1 MMTAQEME
9 QEMDWQKAIITVL
22 EDKGE
27 PLQVTELIGERGL
40 RTLSGAN
47 PANSVNGFLSQMTNK
62 NHKSFKDQIQRV
74 TRGVYMFVDPASPM
88 PDPQQDIDDIDDAE
102 TEQDEKKIVPAYG
115 LYWERD
121 KVNWGKGSKGIL
133 GRQTPD
139 SNEVDFSE
147 QHGVYLLHNDRSVI
161 YVGRTTG
168 SLRGRLNSHRQGKK
182 SPRWNRFSWFGLCD
196 VNDNDKD
203 GKLKPPPSQIDTQD
217 LVVALESVL
226 IEALEPPVNGQR
238 GDDMGSLYE
247 QVVDPEI
254 QKKEDAKLRRM
265 MAESLL

>member
-1 MMTAQEME
+1 MTS

-161 YVGRTTG
+161 YVGRTTEQ
-168 SLRGRLNSHRQGKK
+168 SA
-182 SPRWNRFSWFGLCD
+182 CD
-196 VNDNDKD
+196 V
-203 GKLKPPPSQIDTQD
+203 
-217 LVVALESVL
+217 
-226 IEALEPPVNGQR
+226 
-238 GDDMGSLYE
+238 
-247 QVVDPEI
+247 
-254 QKKEDAKLRRM
+254 
-265 MAESLL
+265 

>member
-47 PANSVNGFLSQMTNK
+47 PVDSVRGFLSQMTNK

-102 TEQDEKKIVPAYG
+102 TEQDEKK
-115 LYWERD
+115 
-121 KVNWGKGSKGIL
+121 
-133 GRQTPD
+133 
-139 SNEVDFSE
+139 
-147 QHGVYLLHNDRSVI
+147 
-161 YVGRTTG
+161 
-168 SLRGRLNSHRQGKK
+168 
-182 SPRWNRFSWFGLCD
+182 
-196 VNDNDKD
+196 
-203 GKLKPPPSQIDTQD
+203 
-217 LVVALESVL
+217 
-226 IEALEPPVNGQR
+226 
-238 GDDMGSLYE
+238 
-247 QVVDPEI
+247 
-254 QKKEDAKLRRM
+254 
-265 MAESLL
+265 

>member
-1 MMTAQEME
+1 M
-9 QEMDWQKAIITVL
+9 
-22 EDKGE
+22 
-27 PLQVTELIGERGL
+27 
-40 RTLSGAN
+40 
-47 PANSVNGFLSQMTNK
+47 
-62 NHKSFKDQIQRV
+62 
-74 TRGVYMFVDPASPM
+74 
-88 PDPQQDIDDIDDAE
+88 
-102 TEQDEKKIVPAYG
+102 
-115 LYWERD
+115 
-121 KVNWGKGSKGIL
+121 
-133 GRQTPD
+133 
-139 SNEVDFSE
+139 
-147 QHGVYLLHNDRSVI
+147 YLLHNDRSVI

-203 GKLKPPPSQIDTQD
+203 GKLKPPPSQIDTQH
-217 LVVALESVL
+217 LAAALESVL